1 MDLLDLLLKC
11 FIMGRL
17 KRKQTELAPQAGK
30 PLNVNAS

>member
-17 KRKQTELAPQAGK
+17 KRKQTELAAQGGK
-30 PLNVNAS
+30 PSEFSAF